1 MARKK
6 YKITPQGYI
15 TIGAAVILLVA
26 LIILLSVTNCFGAC
40 SGKEGAVDLPSPT
53 ATATPTAEP
62 ASTPLPSSASGGLLP
77 IITPNVSGAAG
88 ASPDASAGITGD
100 VPASGTP
107 GTGTATPASV
117 TPSPSPTAEGLKE
130 DPKAL
135 KKPTNAMVKEAGA
148 GELSGNDV
156 NLRQGPST
164 KTPIVIQNMKRGTEL
179 TLYTTDGDFYFVK
192 VNSAKKYGY
201 VAKKFVKVTKAIGAG
216 DTKEDL
222 SDQPEDTVLGTI
234 TASKLAIREKPS
246 TDAKAI
252 GEYYKDKKV
261 YIYYKEGDFYY
272 VKVAGTKTKG
282 YMAAKFI
289 KASGEVKSK

>member
-15 TIGAAVILLVA
+15 TIGAAVILLIA

-40 SGKEGAVDLPSPT
+40 RGKEGAVDLPSPT

-62 ASTPLPSSASGGLLP
+62 ASTPLPSSTSGGLLP

-88 ASPDASAGITGD
+88 ASPD
-100 VPASGTP
+100 VSGTL

>member
-15 TIGAAVILLVA
+15 TIGAAVILLIA

-62 ASTPLPSSASGGLLP
+62 ASTPLPSSTSGGLLP

-88 ASPDASAGITGD
+88 ASPD
-100 VPASGTP
+100 VSGTL

-135 KKPTNAMVKEAGA
+135 KKPTNTMVKEAGA

>member
-15 TIGAAVILLVA
+15 TIGAAVILLIA

-62 ASTPLPSSASGGLLP
+62 ASTPLPSSTSGGLLP
-77 IITPNVSGAAG
+77 IITPNVSGAVG
-88 ASPDASAGITGD
+88 ASPD
-100 VPASGTP
+100 VSGTL

-130 DPKAL
+130 DPNAL

>member
-15 TIGAAVILLVA
+15 TIGATVILLIA

-62 ASTPLPSSASGGLLP
+62 ASTPLPSSTSGGLLP

-88 ASPDASAGITGD
+88 ASPD
-100 VPASGTP
+100 VSGTL

-289 KASGEVKSK
+289 KASGEVKNK

>member
-15 TIGAAVILLVA
+15 TIGAAVILLIA

-62 ASTPLPSSASGGLLP
+62 ASTPLPSSTSGGLLP

-88 ASPDASAGITGD
+88 ASPD
-100 VPASGTP
+100 VSGP
-107 GTGTATPASV
+107 LGTGTATPASV

>member
-15 TIGAAVILLVA
+15 TIGAAVILLIA

-40 SGKEGAVDLPSPT
+40 SGKEGAVDLPSLT

-62 ASTPLPSSASGGLLP
+62 ASTPLPSSTSGGLLP
-77 IITPNVSGAAG
+77 IITPNVSGAAS
-88 ASPDASAGITGD
+88 ASPD
-100 VPASGTP
+100 VSGTL

>member
-15 TIGAAVILLVA
+15 TIGAAVILLIA

-62 ASTPLPSSASGGLLP
+62 ASTPLPSSTSGGLLP

-88 ASPDASAGITGD
+88 ASPD
-100 VPASGTP
+100 VSGTLD
-107 GTGTATPASV
+107 TGTATPASV

-164 KTPIVIQNMKRGTEL
+164 KTPIVIQNMNRGTEL

>member
-15 TIGAAVILLVA
+15 TIGAAVILLIA

-62 ASTPLPSSASGGLLP
+62 ASTPLTSSTSGGLLP
-77 IITPNVSGAAG
+77 IITPNVSGAAS
-88 ASPDASAGITGD
+88 ASPD
-100 VPASGTP
+100 VSGTL

>member
-15 TIGAAVILLVA
+15 TIGAAVILLIA

-62 ASTPLPSSASGGLLP
+62 ARTPLPSSTSGGLLP

-88 ASPDASAGITGD
+88 ASPD
-100 VPASGTP
+100 VSGTL

>member
-1 MARKK
+1 MARKR

-15 TIGAAVILLVA
+15 TIGAAVILLIA

-62 ASTPLPSSASGGLLP
+62 ASTPLPSSTSGGLLP
-77 IITPNVSGAAG
+77 IITPNVSGAAS
-88 ASPDASAGITGD
+88 ASPD
-100 VPASGTP
+100 VSGTL

>member
-1 MARKK
+1 MARKR

-15 TIGAAVILLVA
+15 TIGAAVILLIA

-62 ASTPLPSSASGGLLP
+62 ASTPLPSSTSGGLLP

-88 ASPDASAGITGD
+88 ASPD
-100 VPASGTP
+100 VSGTLD
-107 GTGTATPASV
+107 TGTATPASV
-117 TPSPSPTAEGLKE
+117 TLSPSPTAEGLKE

-201 VAKKFVKVTKAIGAG
+201 VAKKFVKVTKAIGAE

>member
-15 TIGAAVILLVA
+15 TIGAAVILLIA

-53 ATATPTAEP
+53 ATATPTAKP
-62 ASTPLPSSASGGLLP
+62 ASPPLPSSTSGGLLP

-88 ASPDASAGITGD
+88 ASPD
-100 VPASGTP
+100 VSGTL

>member
-15 TIGAAVILLVA
+15 TIGAAVILLIA

-62 ASTPLPSSASGGLLP
+62 ASTPLPSSTSGGLLP
-77 IITPNVSGAAG
+77 IITPNVSGAVG
-88 ASPDASAGITGD
+88 ASPD
-100 VPASGTP
+100 VSGTL

-252 GEYYKDKKV
+252 GEYYKDKKI

>member
-15 TIGAAVILLVA
+15 TIGAAVILLIA

-62 ASTPLPSSASGGLLP
+62 ASTPLPSSTSGGLLP
-77 IITPNVSGAAG
+77 IITPNVSGAAS
-88 ASPDASAGITGD
+88 ASPD
-100 VPASGTP
+100 VSGTL

-192 VNSAKKYGY
+192 VNSAKKYCY

-261 YIYYKEGDFYY
+261 YIYYKDGDFYY

>member
-1 MARKK
+1 MARKR

-15 TIGAAVILLVA
+15 TIGAAVILLIA

-62 ASTPLPSSASGGLLP
+62 ASTPLPSSTSGGLLP

-88 ASPDASAGITGD
+88 ASPD
-100 VPASGTP
+100 VSGTLD
-107 GTGTATPASV
+107 TGTATPASV

-282 YMAAKFI
+282 YMEAKFI

>member
-1 MARKK
+1 LARKK

-15 TIGAAVILLVA
+15 TIGAAVILLIA

-40 SGKEGAVDLPSPT
+40 SGKEGAVDLPSLT

-62 ASTPLPSSASGGLLP
+62 ASTPLPSSTSGGLLP
-77 IITPNVSGAAG
+77 IITPNVSGAAS
-88 ASPDASAGITGD
+88 ASPD
-100 VPASGTP
+100 VSGTL

>member
-15 TIGAAVILLVA
+15 TIGAAVILLIA

-62 ASTPLPSSASGGLLP
+62 ASTPLPSSTSGGLLP
-77 IITPNVSGAAG
+77 IITPNVSGAAS
-88 ASPDASAGITGD
+88 ASPD
-100 VPASGTP
+100 VSGTL

-222 SDQPEDTVLGTI
+222 SDQPENTVLGTI

>member
-15 TIGAAVILLVA
+15 TIGAAVILLIA

-40 SGKEGAVDLPSPT
+40 SGKEGAVELPSPT

-62 ASTPLPSSASGGLLP
+62 ASTPLPSSTSGGLLP
-77 IITPNVSGAAG
+77 IITPNVSGAAS
-88 ASPDASAGITGD
+88 ASPD
-100 VPASGTP
+100 VSGTL

>member
-15 TIGAAVILLVA
+15 TIGAAVILLIA

-62 ASTPLPSSASGGLLP
+62 ASTPLPSSTSGGLLP
-77 IITPNVSGAAG
+77 IITPKVSGAAS
-88 ASPDASAGITGD
+88 ASPD
-100 VPASGTP
+100 VSGTL

>member
-15 TIGAAVILLVA
+15 TIGAAVILLIA

-40 SGKEGAVDLPSPT
+40 SGKEGAVDLPLPT

-62 ASTPLPSSASGGLLP
+62 ASTPLPSSTSGGLLP
-77 IITPNVSGAAG
+77 IITPNVSGAAS
-88 ASPDASAGITGD
+88 ASPD
-100 VPASGTP
+100 VSGTL

>member
-15 TIGAAVILLVA
+15 TIGAAVILLIA

-40 SGKEGAVDLPSPT
+40 SGKEGAVNLPSPT

-62 ASTPLPSSASGGLLP
+62 ASTPLLSSTSGGLLP
-77 IITPNVSGAAG
+77 IITPNVSGAAS
-88 ASPDASAGITGD
+88 ASPD
-100 VPASGTP
+100 VSGTL

>member
-1 MARKK
+1 
-6 YKITPQGYI
+6 
-15 TIGAAVILLVA
+15 
-26 LIILLSVTNCFGAC
+26 
-40 SGKEGAVDLPSPT
+40 
-53 ATATPTAEP
+53 
-62 ASTPLPSSASGGLLP
+62 
-77 IITPNVSGAAG
+77 
-88 ASPDASAGITGD
+88 
-100 VPASGTP
+100 
-107 GTGTATPASV
+107 
-117 TPSPSPTAEGLKE
+117 
-130 DPKAL
+130 
-135 KKPTNAMVKEAGA
+135 MVKEAGA

>member
-15 TIGAAVILLVA
+15 TIGAAVILLIA

-62 ASTPLPSSASGGLLP
+62 ASTPLPSSTSGGLLP

-88 ASPDASAGITGD
+88 ASPD
-100 VPASGTP
+100 VSGTL

-164 KTPIVIQNMKRGTEL
+164 KTPTVIQNMKRGTEL

>member
-1 MARKK
+1 MARKR

-15 TIGAAVILLVA
+15 TIGAAVILLIA

-62 ASTPLPSSASGGLLP
+62 ASTPLPSSTSGGLLP

-88 ASPDASAGITGD
+88 ASPD
-100 VPASGTP
+100 VSGTL
-107 GTGTATPASV
+107 GTSTATPASV

>member
-1 MARKK
+1 MARKR

-15 TIGAAVILLVA
+15 TIGAAVILLIA

-62 ASTPLPSSASGGLLP
+62 ASTPLPSSTSGGLLP

-88 ASPDASAGITGD
+88 ASPD
-100 VPASGTP
+100 VSGTLD
-107 GTGTATPASV
+107 TGTATPASV
-117 TPSPSPTAEGLKE
+117 TLSPSPTAEGLKE

>member
-15 TIGAAVILLVA
+15 TIGAAVILLIA

-62 ASTPLPSSASGGLLP
+62 ASTPLPSSTSGGLLP
-77 IITPNVSGAAG
+77 IITPNVNGAAG
-88 ASPDASAGITGD
+88 ASPD
-100 VPASGTP
+100 VSGTL

>member
-15 TIGAAVILLVA
+15 TIGAAVILLIA

-62 ASTPLPSSASGGLLP
+62 ASTPLPSSTSGGLLP

-88 ASPDASAGITGD
+88 ASPD
-100 VPASGTP
+100 VSGTL

-201 VAKKFVKVTKAIGAG
+201 VAKKFVKVTKAIGTG

>member
-15 TIGAAVILLVA
+15 TIGAAVILLIA

-62 ASTPLPSSASGGLLP
+62 ASTPLPSSTSGGLLP
-77 IITPNVSGAAG
+77 IITPNVSGAAS
-88 ASPDASAGITGD
+88 ASPD
-100 VPASGTP
+100 VSGTL

-234 TASKLAIREKPS
+234 TASNLAIREKPS

>member
-15 TIGAAVILLVA
+15 TIGAAVILLIA

-62 ASTPLPSSASGGLLP
+62 ASTPLPSSTSGGLLP
-77 IITPNVSGAAG
+77 IITPNVSGAAS
-88 ASPDASAGITGD
+88 ASPDVSDTL
-100 VPASGTP
+100 

>member
-1 MARKK
+1 MARKR

-15 TIGAAVILLVA
+15 TIGAAVILLIA

-62 ASTPLPSSASGGLLP
+62 ASTPLPSSTSGGLLP

-88 ASPDASAGITGD
+88 ASPD
-100 VPASGTP
+100 VSGTLD
-107 GTGTATPASV
+107 TGTATPASV
-117 TPSPSPTAEGLKE
+117 TLSPSPTAEGLKE

-148 GELSGNDV
+148 GELSGNDE

>member
-15 TIGAAVILLVA
+15 TIGAAVILLIA

-62 ASTPLPSSASGGLLP
+62 ASTPLPSSTSGGLLP

-88 ASPDASAGITGD
+88 ASPD
-100 VPASGTP
+100 VSGTL
-107 GTGTATPASV
+107 GTSTATPASV

>member
-15 TIGAAVILLVA
+15 TIGAAVILLIA

-40 SGKEGAVDLPSPT
+40 SGKEGAVNLPSPT

-62 ASTPLPSSASGGLLP
+62 ASTPLPSSTSGGLLP
-77 IITPNVSGAAG
+77 IITPNVSGAAS
-88 ASPDASAGITGD
+88 ASPD
-100 VPASGTP
+100 VSGTL

>member
-15 TIGAAVILLVA
+15 TIGAAVILLIA

-62 ASTPLPSSASGGLLP
+62 ASTPLPSSTSGGLLP

-88 ASPDASAGITGD
+88 ASPD
-100 VPASGTP
+100 VSGTL

-117 TPSPSPTAEGLKE
+117 TASPSPTAEGLKE